1 MQNAGAYFRSWFGR
15 FERLSV
21 RRPDPWLAGPG
32 VGLIVLGLLMVLD
45 TTYFLGQ
52 EKSGDGFHY
61 FKLQLAHVGVGLLVC
76 ALLSQFSLAGLRRI
90 AMPLAIVSLVMLL
103 LVWVP
108 GFGAVRGGARRWVRL
123 GPLLA
128 EPSELLK
135 LTWVFFLATFL
146 AKRQERIDAF
156 ASAPGPAFGLVTLL
170 AMVTLAQPD
179 FGATVMLVLLLFAM
193 LYAAGARLKHL
204 AIPGGGALAIFALLA
219 VAKPYRWRRLAG
231 FVDPWRT
238 ARGAGFQLIQSF
250 IALGAGG
257 GWGQGLGVG
266 RQKMFFLPQA
276 HTDFVF
282 AVVAEDFG
290 IAGAIVVFALFIL
303 ILVRGMRIARAEPD
317 PFASLLAAGLTLLLS
332 LQALI
337 NLAVVIGLV
346 PTKGLPLPFV
356 SYGGTSMV
364 MMLAALGALL
374 ALSRRPAVQ

>member
-1 MQNAGAYFRSWFGR
+1 MQNAGGYFRSWFGR

-32 VGLIVLGLLMVLD
+32 VVLIVLGLLMVLD

-52 EKSGDGFHY
+52 EKGGDGFHY
-61 FKLQLAHVGVGLLVC
+61 FKLQLVHIGVGLLVC
-76 ALLSQFSLAGLRRI
+76 TLLSQFSLAGLRRV
-90 AMPLAIVSLVMLL
+90 ATPLAIVALVMLL

-108 GFGAVRGGARRWVRL
+108 GFGVVRGGARRWVRL

-128 EPSELLK
+128 EPSEVLK

-146 AKRQERIDAF
+146 AKRQEIIGDFKA
-156 ASAPGPAFGLVTLL
+156 GPAPAYVMVMLL
-170 AMVTLAQPD
+170 AIMTLAQPD

-193 LYAAGARLKHL
+193 LYAAGARAKHL
-204 AIPGGGALAIFALLA
+204 AIPGGCALAFLSLLA
-219 VAKPYRWRRLAG
+219 VAKPYRLRRLAG

-276 HTDFVF
+276 HTD
-282 AVVAEDFG
+282 
-290 IAGAIVVFALFIL
+290 
-303 ILVRGMRIARAEPD
+303 
-317 PFASLLAAGLTLLLS
+317 
-332 LQALI
+332 
-337 NLAVVIGLV
+337 
-346 PTKGLPLPFV
+346 
-356 SYGGTSMV
+356 
-364 MMLAALGALL
+364 
-374 ALSRRPAVQ
+374 

>member
-32 VGLIVLGLLMVLD
+32 IVLIVLGLLMVLD

-52 EKSGDGFHY
+52 EKLGDSFHY
-61 FKLQLAHVGVGLLVC
+61 FKLQLAHIGVGLLVC

-90 AMPLAIVSLVMLL
+90 ATPLAIVALVMVL

-108 GFGAVRGGARRWVRL
+108 GLGVVRGGARRWVRL

-128 EPSELLK
+128 EPSEVLK

-146 AKRQERIDAF
+146 AKRQEIIGDF
-156 ASAPGPAFGLVTLL
+156 KTGPAPVFVIVALL
-170 AMVTLAQPD
+170 AVMTLAQPD

-193 LYAAGARLKHL
+193 LYAAGARAKHL
-204 AIPGGGALAIFALLA
+204 ALPGGGALALLTLLA
-219 VAKPYRWRRLAG
+219 VAKPYRLRRLAG

-238 ARGAGFQLIQSF
+238 ARGAGFQLIQSV

-266 RQKMFFLPQA
+266 HQKMFFLPQA

-290 IAGAIVVFALFIL
+290 IAGAVVVFVLFVL

-317 PFASLLAAGLTLLLS
+317 PFASLLAVGLTLLLT

-337 NLAVVIGLV
+337 NLAVVIGIV
-346 PTKGLPLPFV
+346 PTKGLPLPFL